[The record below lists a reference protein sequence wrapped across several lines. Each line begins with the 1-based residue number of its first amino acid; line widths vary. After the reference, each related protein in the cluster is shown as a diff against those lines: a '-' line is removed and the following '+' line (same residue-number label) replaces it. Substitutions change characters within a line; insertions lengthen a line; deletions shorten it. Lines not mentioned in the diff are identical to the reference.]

1 MIGNKLKANFK
12 ISTRCGFHIFAY
24 LLFAFMIS
32 CAPARYVPENSYL
45 LHKNKLIVE
54 QNKIDKSKLE
64 AYILQKPN
72 KRILGIRLN
81 LFYYNLSNID
91 KTRWPHSWLRRIGE
105 EPVIYDPFLTARTH
119 DQLKIY
125 LENRGFYDAQV
136 TDSVRFNK
144 KNAKVRYEITPG
156 EPLQVRRIYYLFEDT
171 SIVSLILNDTANSL
185 IVKRMLFDKEILQ
198 DERIRLEEL
207 MKQNGYYNF
216 SKEYIYY
223 NAELVRG
230 THFVDL
236 TLGIKEY
243 VEGEIN
249 RRSMVRH
256 HKKYKINDVTF
267 YPNYNPYEALANSG
281 NNDNLDTINYERT
294 KFIFRNKLN
303 IKPQVIYDHYYIIPD
318 EIYDIRENNKT
329 YRNLSSLGLFKFI
342 NINYAEPEDDK
353 KDSSGYYPL
362 DCQIELTQRN
372 IQSFQHEI
380 VGTNSYGD
388 IGVRYNLLYQ
398 NLNLFRGAENFNLKF
413 TGAFEALR
421 YSSLTDL
428 SRTFEMGTE
437 TRIEIPKFF
446 LPFRLT
452 EFVKSYSPKTV
463 LTLAL
468 NHRIE
473 KQYVRTFANASF
485 GYTWRGNKYLRHSL
499 FPFELN
505 YVQVDEERSKAFL
518 EIVDST
524 FLEYSFTD
532 HLVGV
537 TRYTF
542 EYNTQEIGK
551 IRDFVFMKFN
561 FELAGNSL
569 YTINKWT
576 GSKVVEGSYQLFNV
590 RFSQYTRADLEFKY
604 FRVFNSRNTLV
615 YRGFAGAGYPYGN
628 SNSMPFEKKYFVGGP
643 NSVRAW
649 NAYSLGPNS
658 KEKYENTGDIK
669 LEFNLEYRF
678 KLFWK
683 LEGALFMDA
692 GNIWDIYYQESRAN
706 AFFEWNKFY
715 RDLAIGTGFGT
726 RFDFSIF
733 LLRIDIAMKLRDPI
747 ASAGDR
753 FVLASRKLTFKD
765 DFALQFGIGYPF

>member
-1 MIGNKLKANFK
+1 MIGNRLKANFK
-12 ISTRCGFHIFAY
+12 ISTRCGFHIFIY

-32 CAPARYVPENSYL
+32 CSPAKYVPEDSYL
-45 LHKNKLIVE
+45 LNKNKLVVE
-54 QNKIDKSKLE
+54 QNKIDKSKLK

-72 KRILGIRLN
+72 KKILGIRLN
-81 LFYYNLSNID
+81 LFYYNLSNIN

-105 EPVIYDPFLTARTH
+105 EPVVYDPFLTGRTH

-144 KNAKVRYEITPG
+144 KNAKVRYTITPG
-156 EPLQVRRIYYLFEDT
+156 EPLRVRKIYYLFEDT

-185 IVKRMLFDKEILQ
+185 IVKRMLFNKEILQ
-198 DERIRLEEL
+198 NERIRLEEL

-216 SKEYIYY
+216 SKEYIYF
-223 NAELVRG
+223 NAELVPG
-230 THFVDL
+230 KHLVDL

-256 HKKYKINDVTF
+256 HKKYKINNVSF
-267 YPNYNPYEALANSG
+267 YPNFNLYEALADSG
-281 NNDNLDTINYERT
+281 NNDNLDTISYEKT

-303 IKPQVIYDHYYIIPD
+303 IKPQVIYNHYYIIPD
-318 EIYDIRENNKT
+318 KIFDIRENNKT

-342 NINYAEPEDDK
+342 NINYAEPPDDQ

-388 IGVRYNLLYQ
+388 IGIKYNLLYQ

-413 TGAFEALR
+413 TGAFAALR
-421 YSSLTDL
+421 YSSSNNL
-428 SRTFEMGTE
+428 SRTFELGTE
-437 TRIEIPKFF
+437 ARIEIPKFF

-452 EFVKSYSPKTV
+452 EFVKRYSPKTV
-463 LTLAL
+463 LALAL

-473 KQYVRTFANASF
+473 KEYVRTFANASF
-485 GYTWRGNKYLRHSL
+485 GYTWRGNRFLRHSL

-505 YVQVDEERSKAFL
+505 FVQVDEERSRDFL
-518 EIVDST
+518 ESVDST
-524 FLEYSFTD
+524 FLEYSYTD
-532 HLVGV
+532 HFVGV
-537 TRYTF
+537 TRYTI
-542 EYNTQEIGK
+542 ELNTQEIGR
-551 IRDFVFMKFN
+551 IRDFVFVKLN
-561 FELAGNSL
+561 FELAGNTL
-569 YTINKWT
+569 YAINKWT
-576 GSKVVEGSYQLFNV
+576 HGPVVDGGYLLFDV
-590 RFSQYTRADLEFKY
+590 PFSQYLLTDLEFKY
-604 FRVFNSRNTLV
+604 FSVLNSRNTLV
-615 YRGFAGAGYPYGN
+615 YRGFAGVGYPYGN
-628 SNSMPFEKKYFVGGP
+628 SNAMPFEKKYFVGGP
-643 NSVRAW
+643 NSLRAW
-649 NAYSLGPNS
+649 NAYSLGPQS
-658 KEKYENTGDIK
+658 EVEYENTGDIK

-683 LEGALFMDA
+683 LEGALFLDA

-706 AFFEWNKFY
+706 AFFKLNKFY
-715 RDLAIGTGFGT
+715 KDFAVGSGFGT

-733 LLRIDIAMKLRDPI
+733 LLRIDIAMKVRDP
-747 ASAGDR
+747 
-753 FVLASRKLTFKD
+753 LAPEGERWIITSRKMNFQD
-765 DFALQFGIGYPF
+765 DYRIQFGIGYPF